1 MESIDMSD
9 KEDMMTDKTGQIFV
23 ESLTATNNEEETI
36 EKNKQMAK
44 IKRTKSLTTLKQSN
58 RRVEKISELS
68 LQSIRTIPNLGQSSI
83 EDLVSL
89 TNRYETKTESKSDQS
104 LSNKKPV
111 KTSQGSLTNLSMKS
125 NRNRQQKK
133 TDLNANLSFLKSKGK
148 KTKTNSNFDYLP
160 LENNKETKIDSNL
173 DLSLQERKGK
183 KTNSS
188 LDLSLQYRKMNKTFP
203 FAYSSVLTRMPP
215 QCKKCQKFIPKQFAR
230 HQRRCFECQSCGD
243 FFQNPDHKLNCE
255 AK

>member
-68 LQSIRTIPNLGQSSI
+68 LQSIRTIPNIGQSSI

-111 KTSQGSLTNLSMKS
+111 KTSQGSPTNLSMIS

-133 TDLNANLSFLKSKGK
+133 TDLNANLSFLKSKDK
-148 KTKTNSNFDYLP
+148 KKKTNSNLDFS
-160 LENNKETKIDSNL
+160 LENNKDTEIDSDL
-173 DLSLQERKGK
+173 DSSLQDRKGK
-183 KTNSS
+183 KPNSY